1 MNIDTDVRCANPINT
16 GSDMSTQRVPPL
28 AVSDVPDET
37 AAELAA
43 VSQSDQGIDNIYLY
57 LMRHP
62 RLFHRWGQYG
72 GMLLSGTLSERER
85 ELAVLR
91 VQHRAGDRYD
101 WCHHVLVARRTGM
114 TDVEIARLQSD
125 ETHGWEP
132 HDAVIV
138 RAVDE
143 LIDDHIISDNTW
155 AELAAHHTV
164 EQLVELP
171 LLIGQYLSLAFAMRS
186 LGVPLE
192 ASIEGQFS

>member
-1 MNIDTDVRCANPINT
+1 
-16 GSDMSTQRVPPL
+16 MSAQRITPV
-28 AVSDVPDET
+28 AVGDVPRET
-37 AAELAA
+37 ADELAT

-72 GMLLSGTLSERER
+72 GTLLSGTLSERER

-91 VQHRAGDRYD
+91 VQHRSGDRYD
-101 WCHHVLVARRTGM
+101 WCHHVLVARRAGM
-114 TDVEIARLQSD
+114 TDAEIARLQA
-125 ETHGWEP
+125 EGTLGWEP
-132 HDAVIV
+132 HDAIIV

-143 LIDDHIISDNTW
+143 LIDHQVISDDTW
-155 AELAAHHTV
+155 AELAANHSA

-192 ASIEGQFS
+192 ASIEAKFS

>member
-1 MNIDTDVRCANPINT
+1 MP
-16 GSDMSTQRVPPL
+16 TQRIEPIAL
-28 AVSDVPDET
+28 ADVPTET
-37 AAELAA
+37 AEGLAA
-43 VSQSDQGIDNIYLY
+43 VSQSDQGVDNIYLY

-72 GMLLSGTLSERER
+72 GTLLSGTLSERER

-114 TDVEIARLQSD
+114 TDVEIDRLQAQS
-125 ETHGWEP
+125 TQGWDP
-132 HDAVIV
+132 GDALIV

-143 LIDDHIISDNTW
+143 LIDDHVISAATW
-155 AELAAHHTV
+155 AELAASHSV

-192 ASIEGQFS
+192 ASIEAEFS